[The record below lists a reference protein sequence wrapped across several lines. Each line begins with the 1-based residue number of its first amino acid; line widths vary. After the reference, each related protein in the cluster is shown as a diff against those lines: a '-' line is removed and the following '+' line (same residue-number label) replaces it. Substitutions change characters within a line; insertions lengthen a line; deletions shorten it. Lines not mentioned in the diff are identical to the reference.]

1 LLPEMHAD
9 AAQMRQVLHNL
20 IKNAAEAMVEQQKVG
35 AGGTATAGMET
46 ACITVSTRL
55 SRHGVQLTV
64 SDNGAGFPAQIL
76 AHAFEP
82 YVTTKPK
89 GTGLG
94 LAIVQKIIVDHGGT
108 IALANQMVDGVV
120 SGAEVSLQLPLH
132 QNSRSDDT
140 AA

>member
-1 LLPEMHAD
+1 M
-9 AAQMRQVLHNL
+9 
-20 IKNAAEAMVEQQKVG
+20 IEQQKVG
-35 AGGTATAGMET
+35 AGGT